1 MSEFER
7 ISEHIYVMH
16 AEHGTDRPLLAAVA
30 GSSRTL
36 LIDGGN
42 SSAHAAAFREYLERE
57 GVRAP
62 DMMVLTHHH
71 WDHSFG
77 LAEWSLPAIAQRRTA
92 DILRGFA
99 GLEWNEGTLER
110 LIAEGVVSERTR
122 ADMLAEYEGDLSRI
136 RVEEPNIVFER
147 FIDVDLGGL
156 TCEIRYVG
164 GDHSEDS
171 CIVYVKEEGTLFL
184 GDALAPSVYGGPM
197 KYTTG
202 KFLALLDTVFA
213 YGADVLVESHGRPAS
228 REAFYDDVRRYE
240 LLARQV
246 LRHGSDKEAV
256 LRDLRAELELG
267 EDAGLPEE
275 LEEAAGYFM
284 NGLEK

>member
-16 AEHGTDRPLLAAVA
+16 AEQETDRPLLAAVA

-42 SSAHAAAFREYLERE
+42 SPAHAAAFRDYLARE
-57 GVRAP
+57 GVRSP
-62 DMMVLTHHH
+62 DVMVLTHHH

-77 LAEWSLPAIAQRRTA
+77 LSEWSLPAIAQRQTA
-92 DILRGFA
+92 EMLRGFA
-99 GLEWNEGTLER
+99 ALRWNEETLGR
-110 LIAEGVVSERTR
+110 LIDEGVMSEQTRTDLR
-122 ADMLAEYEGDLSRI
+122 AEYEGDLGRI

-147 FIDVDLGGL
+147 FIDVHLGGL

-164 GDHSEDS
+164 GDHSADS
-171 CIVYVKEEGTLFL
+171 CVVYVKEAGTLFL

-213 YGADVLVESHGRPAS
+213 YGADVLVESHGRPVS
-228 REAFYDDVRRYE
+228 REAFYEDVRRYE

-246 LRHGSDKEAV
+246 LRHGPDRSAV
-256 LRDLRAELELG
+256 ERDLRAELG
-267 EDAGLPEE
+267 IGADQPLPQD
-275 LEEAAGYFM
+275 LDEAIGYFM

>member
-7 ISEHIYVMH
+7 IREHIYVMH
-16 AEHGTDRPLLAAVA
+16 AEEGTDRPLLAAVA
-30 GSSRTL
+30 GRSRTL

-42 SSAHAAAFREYLERE
+42 SSAHAQAFREYLERE
-57 GVRAP
+57 GVRKP

-77 LAEWSLPAIAQRRTA
+77 LAEWSLPTIAQRQTA
-92 DILRGFA
+92 GILRRFA
-99 GLEWNEGTLER
+99 GLEWNEATLDR
-110 LIAEGVVSERTR
+110 LIAEGQMNEHTR
-122 ADMLAEYEGDLSRI
+122 SDMLAEYEGDLSRI

-164 GDHSEDS
+164 GDHAADS
-171 CIVYVKEEGTLFL
+171 CVVFVKEEGTLFL

-197 KYTTG
+197 AYTTG

-213 YGADVLVESHGRPAS
+213 YGADVLVESHSRPAT
-228 REAFYDDVRRYE
+228 REAFYQDVRRYE
-240 LLARQV
+240 QLARQV
-246 LRHGSDKEAV
+246 LRHGRDRSAV
-256 LRDLRAELELG
+256 ERDLRAELEMG
-267 EDAGLPEE
+267 DSEPLPQD
-275 LEEAAGYFM
+275 LAEAIGYFM

>member
-16 AEHGTDRPLLAAVA
+16 AEHDTDRPMLAAVV
-30 GSSRTL
+30 GTSRTL

-42 SSAHAAAFREYLERE
+42 SSAHAAAFRDYLQQE
-57 GVRAP
+57 GVRPP
-62 DMMVLTHHH
+62 DVMVLTHHH

-77 LAEWSLPAIAQRRTA
+77 LAEWSLPTIAQKKTA
-92 DILRGFA
+92 EILRGFA
-99 GLEWNEGTLER
+99 ELKWNADTVDR
-110 LIAEGVVSERTR
+110 LVAEGLISERTKS
-122 ADMLAEYEGDLSRI
+122 DMLAEYGGDLTRI

-147 FIDVDLGGL
+147 FIDVHLGGL

-164 GDHSEDS
+164 GDHAEDS
-171 CIVYVKEEGTLFL
+171 CVVYVKEEGTLFL
-184 GDALAPSVYGGPM
+184 GDALAQSVYGGPM

-213 YGADVLVESHGRPAS
+213 YGANVLVESHGRPMS
-228 REAFYDDVRRYE
+228 REEFYGDVRRYE

-246 LRHGSDKEAV
+246 LRHGRNPEAV
-256 LRDLRAELELG
+256 ERDLRVELEWAENEALL
-267 EDAGLPEE
+267 EDLV
-275 LEEAAGYFM
+275 EAVEYFM

>member
-7 ISEHIYVMH
+7 ISDHIYVMH
-16 AEHGTDRPLLAAVA
+16 AEHTTDRPLLAAVA

-42 SSAHAAAFREYLERE
+42 SAVHAAAFREYLEKE

-77 LAEWSLPAIAQRRTA
+77 LAEWSLPTIAQRQTA
-92 DILRGFA
+92 NILRNFSE
-99 GLEWNEGTLER
+99 LEWNGETLER
-110 LIAEGVVSERTR
+110 LIAEGVISERTK

-136 RVEEPNIVFER
+136 RVEGPNIVFER
-147 FIDVDLGGL
+147 FIDVELGDL

-164 GDHSEDS
+164 GDHSADS
-171 CIVYVKEEGTLFL
+171 CVVYVKEEGTLFL

-213 YGADVLVESHGRPAS
+213 YGANVLVESHGRPVS
-228 REAFYDDVRRYE
+228 REAFYNDVRRYE
-240 LLARQV
+240 QLARLV
-246 LRHGSDKEAV
+246 LRHGRDREAV
-256 LRDLRAELELG
+256 ERDLYTELELP
-267 EDAGLPEE
+267 ETEALPNDMT
-275 LEEAAGYFM
+275 EAITYFM
-284 NGLEK
+284 NGLEQ

>member
-16 AEHGTDRPLLAAVA
+16 AERETDRPLLAAVA

-57 GVRAP
+57 GVRKP
-62 DMMVLTHHH
+62 DVMVLTHHH

-77 LAEWSLPAIAQRRTA
+77 VAEWSLPAIAQRQTA

-99 GLEWNEGTLER
+99 GLEWNEETLSR
-110 LIAEGVVSERTR
+110 LIAEGVVSEQTR
-122 ADMLAEYEGDLSRI
+122 NDMRAEYGSDLGLI

-147 FIDVDLGGL
+147 FIDVHLGDL

-164 GDHSEDS
+164 GDHSADS
-171 CIVYVKEEGTLFL
+171 CVVYVKEEGTLFL

-213 YGADVLVESHGRPAS
+213 YGADVLVESHGRPVS
-228 REAFYDDVRRYE
+228 REDFYNDVRRYE

-246 LRHGSDKEAV
+246 LRHGRDREAV
-256 LRDLRAELELG
+256 LRDLRADLG
-267 EDAGLPEE
+267 MAAEEELPED
-275 LEEAAGYFM
+275 LTEAAGYFM
-284 NGLEK
+284 NGLVK

>member
-16 AEHGTDRPLLAAVA
+16 AEQETDRPLLAAVA

-42 SSAHAAAFREYLERE
+42 SPAHAAAFRDYLARE
-57 GVRAP
+57 GVRSP
-62 DMMVLTHHH
+62 DVMVLTHHH

-77 LAEWSLPAIAQRRTA
+77 LSEWSLPAIAQRQTSE
-92 DILRGFA
+92 ILRGFA
-99 GLEWNEGTLER
+99 ALQWNEETLGR
-110 LIAEGVVSERTR
+110 LIGEGVMSERTR
-122 ADMLAEYEGDLSRI
+122 TDMRAEYEGDLGRI

-147 FIDVDLGGL
+147 FIDVHLGGL

-164 GDHSEDS
+164 GDHSADS
-171 CIVYVKEEGTLFL
+171 CVVYVKEEGTLFL
-184 GDALAPSVYGGPM
+184 GNALAPSVYGGPM

-213 YGADVLVESHGRPAS
+213 YGADVLVESHGRPVS
-228 REAFYDDVRRYE
+228 REAFYEDVRRYE

-246 LRHGSDKEAV
+246 LRHGPDRSAV
-256 LRDLRAELELG
+256 ERDLRAELG
-267 EDAGLPEE
+267 MGGDQPLPQD
-275 LEEAAGYFM
+275 LAEAVGYFM
-284 NGLEK
+284 HGLEK

>member
-16 AEHGTDRPLLAAVA
+16 AEQEADRPLLAAVV
-30 GSSRTL
+30 GRSRTL

-42 SSAHAAAFREYLERE
+42 SSAHAQTFRDYLERE
-57 GVRAP
+57 GVRRP

-77 LAEWSLPAIAQRRTA
+77 LAEWSLPAIAQRQTA
-92 DILRGFA
+92 EILRGYA
-99 GLEWNEGTLER
+99 GLDWNEAALDG
-110 LIAEGVVSERTR
+110 LIAEGKMSERTR
-122 ADMLAEYEGDLSRI
+122 SDMHVEYKGDLTKI

-164 GDHSEDS
+164 GDHASDS
-171 CIVYVKEEGTLFL
+171 CVVFVKEEGTLFL
-184 GDALAPSVYGGPM
+184 GDALSPSVYGGPM
-197 KYTTG
+197 AYTTG
-202 KFLALLDTVFA
+202 KFLALLDTIFA
-213 YGADVLVESHGRPAS
+213 YGANVLVESHGRPVT
-228 REAFYDDVRRYE
+228 REEFYHDVRRYE
-240 LLARQV
+240 QLARQV
-246 LRHGSDKEAV
+246 LRHGRDRSAIE
-256 LRDLRAELELG
+256 RDLRVDLGLNAEAELPQDLQ
-267 EDAGLPEE
+267 
-275 LEEAAGYFM
+275 EAIEYFM

>member
-16 AEHGTDRPLLAAVA
+16 AEHDTDRPLLAAVA

-42 SSAHAAAFREYLERE
+42 SSAHAAAFRDYLNKE
-57 GVRAP
+57 GVRTP
-62 DMMVLTHHH
+62 DVMVLTHHH

-77 LAEWSLPAIAQRRTA
+77 LAEWSLPAIAQRQTA

-99 GLEWNEGTLER
+99 GLQWNEETLER
-110 LIAEGVVSERTR
+110 LIAEGVISERTR
-122 ADMLAEYEGDLSRI
+122 NDMRAEYEGDLSRI
-136 RVEEPNIVFER
+136 KVEEPNIVFER
-147 FIDVDLGGL
+147 FIDVHLGGL

-171 CIVYVKEEGTLFL
+171 CVVYVKEEGTLFL

-197 KYTTG
+197 AYTTG
-202 KFLALLDTVFA
+202 KFLALLDTVFV
-213 YGADVLVESHGRPAS
+213 YGADVLVESHGRPVS
-228 REAFYDDVRRYE
+228 REAFYEDVRRYE

-246 LRHGSDKEAV
+246 LRHGRERESIE
-256 LRDLRAELELG
+256 RDLRIELG
-267 EDAGLPEE
+267 MAESEALPED
-275 LEEAAGYFM
+275 LTEAIGYFM